1 MDKSVWTIMK
11 VLNWTKQ
18 YFEAKGVENPRLDA
32 EVLLCAVLKCQR
44 ITLYVDFE
52 RPLSE
57 EELTQMREYV
67 QRRGNFEPLAY
78 ILGERA
84 FMRNSF
90 KVNKATLVPRPETE
104 LLVESITRVAKLLKP
119 AGDVKILDIGTGSGA
134 IIVSLLDYLPDA
146 KGVGVDISV
155 DALVVAKEN
164 ADRILKKENAADA
177 PTRIGFVRS
186 DVFSKLPL
194 EKKFDV
200 IVSNPPYIPAADIAG
215 LDKDVQQEPKGA
227 LDGGADGLDF
237 YRRITAEAA
246 AHLEDEGLLAFE
258 IGIHQA
264 EAVCELCRAGG
275 FVKTAVRRD
284 YAEIERMVFAIKA
297 RHNATEEDMERYDK
311 ILTEAVREL

>member
-1 MDKSVWTIMK
+1 MAHSVWTIMK
-11 VLNWTKQ
+11 ILNWTKQ

-57 EELTQMREYV
+57 EELATYREYV
-67 QRRGNFEPLAY
+67 RRRGNFEPLAY

-84 FMRNSF
+84 FMRNTF

-104 LLVESITRVAKLLKP
+104 LLVESLIRIAPMLKRE
-119 AGDVKILDIGTGSGA
+119 GDVKILDIGTGSGA
-134 IIVSLLDYLPDA
+134 IIVSLLDYLPNA

-155 DALVVAKEN
+155 DALIVAKEN
-164 ADRILKKENAADA
+164 SEKIGV
-177 PTRIGFVRS
+177 TGRIGFVRS

-200 IVSNPPYIPAADIAG
+200 IVSNPPYIPAGDIAG
-215 LDKDVQQEPKGA
+215 LDKDVQQEPRGA

-237 YRRITAEAA
+237 YRRITAEAMDHMA
-246 AHLEDEGLLAFE
+246 EEGVLAFE
-258 IGIHQA
+258 IGIGQA
-264 EAVCELCRAGG
+264 AAVQQLCLDAG
-275 FVKTAVRRD
+275 FVKTAVRKD
-284 YAEIERMVFAIKA
+284 YAGIERMVFAVKA
-297 RHNATEEDMERYDK
+297 ATTSEEAMERYDT
-311 ILTEAVREL
+311 LLAETAREL